1 MSELLKKQSL
11 THLVSMLIILNLI
24 IVTAIASTTMGV
36 TIGFFAIISPMLLLS
51 LITILFIHRTISVP
65 VSEVTNAIHQLS
77 DSGQHAT
84 IDIDASSVEMNN
96 LIQTTDMLISNHY
109 HLLNNEKNVCEDI
122 HKASDYVEQLNNVAA
137 QRVIR
142 QNQDTDDINN
152 DLEQI
157 SSALETAVS
166 STHSITDNI
175 NLTDKHA
182 EEGKTIIT
190 DAMGAV
196 AALTVG
202 VEEASRVI
210 HRLGEDAGNIS
221 MVLDVIK
228 SVAEQT
234 NLLALNAAIE
244 AARAGE
250 QGRGFAVVAEEVRNL
265 AKRTQDSTVEIVKFI
280 DQIDSDVGQ
289 AIKVMKDGSEKTS
302 TCEELIENACIS
314 FAEIVGDV
322 QQLKI
327 ANNEVT
333 DSTVKQQKALLDMK
347 KRFEDIEANI
357 RTESTRACQREQIKD
372 ILDSTIVKLT
382 ADN

>member
-109 HLLNNEKNVCEDI
+109 RLLNNEKNVCEDI